1 MSDELDNHI
10 NEETK
15 HTVIPINGLYENWFL
30 DYASY
35 VILDRAVPHIND
47 GLKPVQRRIMHSLKE
62 MDDGRFNKAANVIGN
77 TMKYHPHGDAS
88 IGDAM
93 VQIGQK
99 DLLID
104 CQGNWG
110 DPITGDSAAAPRYIE
125 ARLSKFANEVVF
137 NSDTTIWQLSYD
149 GRNNEPLTLPVK
161 FPLLLAQGAEG
172 IAVGLATKVMPHNFI
187 ELLDAS
193 IEILQG
199 GKPNILPDF
208 FTGGMADFSA
218 YNEGMRGGKIRVRA
232 KITEKDKKTLVIT
245 EIPYSTTT
253 GSVIDSILSAND
265 KGKIK
270 IKKIEDNTAANVEI
284 VIQLAPGI
292 SPDVTIDALYAF
304 TSCEVSISPNTCII
318 KDDKPQFLTVNDIL
332 VQNTENTKNLL
343 KQELEIKLHEL
354 QEKIFFSSLLKI
366 FIQEGMYKNARYE
379 NSANFDAVVVELNI
393 LFAPFKEQLYREIL
407 PEDFKKLIDKP
418 MSSITRFDVK
428 KADDQMKALADEIKT
443 VKNHLRHLTDYAIA
457 WFQRLKDKYSKGRER
472 KTEIRLFD
480 RVEASKVALANVK
493 LYLNR
498 EDGFIGTGLKKDEFV
513 ADCSDLDEVIVFRE
527 DGHYTI
533 TKVADK
539 TFVGKG
545 IIYAAVFKKNDERT
559 IYNAIYKDGAS
570 GVSYI
575 KRFAV
580 MGVTRDKEYEITKG
594 TKGSRVL
601 YFTPNPNGEAE
612 IVTVMLKPHV
622 KLKKVQFDLDF
633 ADIAIKGR
641 ASQGNIVSKYPIK
654 KILLKSK
661 GVSTLAGLKI
671 WYDELLRRLNVD
683 GRGKY
688 LGEFDGDDKILQ
700 VHKEGWYELSSFELS
715 NHFDADLLLI
725 QKYDP
730 EKPFAVVHYEG
741 KAKNYFIKRFVFE
754 QIGIGKKQTLISEE
768 TGSKFLY
775 LTSNPAAALTVDVL
789 KGKTQIPETLEIIL
803 ADFIDVKGIK
813 ANGNR
818 LSQHDVKN
826 IDISN
831 HEEIELSLEEDSKE
845 EESLATDKTEG
856 DEGTGGSGTVTADQE
871 SDKSADTDET
881 EDELDTAADDQS
893 AENEVAESGSSTVAT
908 EKKKVEPADESVKP
922 VEDFAEPAKDFAKPA
937 KESAAYL
944 VKKQSEVEKTV
955 SAQESEQSEV
965 SVNPAKVLKAKAA
978 VPVAIKEEEKTAD
991 SSIEPVAEVVS
1002 EVKADTSKTDKQ
1014 VARVAPEV
1022 KESEVKAFSAKPE
1035 KPVVEAATEVPA
1047 AKSEKPAVE
1056 PEKIEPVVNTAVP
1069 RPKIKWETPAR
1080 PEPKTEALF
1089 GDDVVAKEP
1098 KKPTKSKSTDDAK
1111 SRVKKESPQKKEVK
1125 LEITNPDDIQ
1135 LGLF

>member
-1 MSDELDNHI
+1 LLSEEIENNI
-10 NEETK
+10 NEESK

-47 GLKPVQRRIMHSLKE
+47 GLKPVQRRILHSLKE

-137 NSDTTIWQLSYD
+137 NGDTTVWQLSYD
-149 GRNNEPLTLPVK
+149 GRNNEPITLPVK

-187 ELLDAS
+187 ELLEAS
-193 IEILQG
+193 IEALKG
-199 GKPNILPDF
+199 HRPNILPDF

-245 EIPYSTTT
+245 EIPFSTTT

-270 IKKIEDNTAANVEI
+270 IKKIEDNTAAHVEI
-284 VIQLAPGI
+284 VVQLAPGI

-318 KDDKPQFLTVNDIL
+318 KGDKPHFMSVNDIL
-332 VQNTENTKNLL
+332 TENTQNTKALL

-366 FIQEGMYKNARYE
+366 FIQEGMYKNAEYE
-379 NSANFDAVVVELNI
+379 NSGNFDVVVEVLNK
-393 LFAPFKEQLYREIL
+393 LFAPFMPQLYREIL

-428 KADDQMKALADEIKT
+428 KADEQMKSLADEIKV
-443 VKNHLRHLTDYAIA
+443 VKNHLRHLTEYAIA
-457 WFQRLKDKYSKGRER
+457 WFQKLLDKYSKGRER

-493 LYLNR
+493 LYMNR
-498 EDGFIGTGLKKDEFV
+498 EDGFIGTGLRKDEFI
-513 ADCSDLDEVIVFRE
+513 ADCSDLDEIIVFRE
-527 DGHYTI
+527 DGKCII

-539 TFVGKG
+539 NFVGKG
-545 IIYAAVFKKNDERT
+545 ILHAQVFKKGDERT
-559 IYNAIYKDGAS
+559 IYNLIYKDGAS
-570 GVSYI
+570 GISYV

-580 MGVTRDKEYEITKG
+580 VGVTRDKEYDL
-594 TKGSRVL
+594 TKGSKGSKVL
-601 YFTPNPNGEAE
+601 YFTANPNGEAE
-612 IVTVMLKPHV
+612 IVTILLKPHT
-622 KLKKVQFDLDF
+622 KLKKLQFDLDY

-641 ASQGNIVSKYPIK
+641 GSQGNIVSKYPIK
-654 KILLKSK
+654 KVLLKSK
-661 GVSTLAGLKI
+661 GVSTLSGLKI
-671 WYDELLRRLNVD
+671 WYDDLLRRLNVD

-700 VHKEGWYELSSFELS
+700 VHRDGWYELSTFELS
-715 NHFDADLLLI
+715 NHFDADLILI
-725 QKYDP
+725 QKFDA
-730 EKPFAVVHYEG
+730 EKPFTVVQYEG
-741 KAKNYFIKRFVFE
+741 KAKNHFIKRFVFE
-754 QIGIGKKQTLISEE
+754 AIGVGKKLSLISEE
-768 TGSKFLY
+768 NGSKFLH
-775 LTSNPAAALTVDVL
+775 LTSNPEAMLKVDVL
-789 KGKTQIPETLEIIL
+789 KGKTQTPETLEIIL
-803 ADFIDVKGIK
+803 AEFIDVKGIR

-818 LSQHDVKN
+818 LTQHDVQN
-826 IDISN
+826 IEIFN
-831 HEEIELSLEEDSKE
+831 HEEEELIEEGKAVTEEEVTEDGDSETDQGADDSAPVDEEEIEPADVPELKVALSVEDESGLLEITDEVLEVTEEEALEVTEEGIPELAQEDDVEEKE
-845 EESLATDKTEG
+845 EEI
-856 DEGTGGSGTVTADQE
+856 
-871 SDKSADTDET
+871 
-881 EDELDTAADDQS
+881 
-893 AENEVAESGSSTVAT
+893 
-908 EKKKVEPADESVKP
+908 PVKP
-922 VEDFAEPAKDFAKPA
+922 VVTKAKKV
-937 KESAAYL
+937 L
-944 VKKQSEVEKTV
+944 VEKTISDEAIV
-955 SAQESEQSEV
+955 AAPVVEKAIADT
-965 SVNPAKVLKAKAA
+965 PAGE
-978 VPVAIKEEEKTAD
+978 PV
-991 SSIEPVAEVVS
+991 VAEVAPEPIVEESISPEPIAKEVVVKEPVVKKKAFIVPKAVKTIS
-1002 EVKADTSKTDKQ
+1002 EQPVTEQLVVEEQPKESLPVVAEPLAETPEPLTAAVEEKA
-1014 VARVAPEV
+1014 VAPE
-1022 KESEVKAFSAKPE
+1022 KPKKAWNDS
-1035 KPVVEAATEVPA
+1035 KPV
-1047 AKSEKPAVE
+1047 K
-1056 PEKIEPVVNTAVP
+1056 KIT
-1069 RPKIKWETPAR
+1069 
-1080 PEPKTEALF
+1080 
-1089 GDDVVAKEP
+1089 
-1098 KKPTKSKSTDDAK
+1098 
-1111 SRVKKESPQKKEVK
+1111 
-1125 LEITNPDDIQ
+1125 LEITNPDDVDIDNKGQ

>member
-1 MSDELDNHI
+1 MSDELDKNI

-110 DPITGDSAAAPRYIE
+110 DPVTGDSAAAPRYIE

-137 NSDTTIWQLSYD
+137 NPDTTVWQLSYD

-172 IAVGLATKVMPHNFI
+172 IAVGLATKVMPHNFV

-193 IEILQG
+193 IEILRG
-199 GKPNILPDF
+199 SRPNILPDF

-218 YNEGMRGGKIRVRA
+218 YHEGMRGGKIRVRA

-253 GSVIDSILSAND
+253 GSVIDSILSANE

-270 IKKIEDNTAANVEI
+270 IKKIEDNTAAHVEI

-318 KDDKPQFLTVNDIL
+318 KDDKPQFLSVNDIL
-332 VQNTENTKNLL
+332 IENTANTRNLL
-343 KQELEIKLHEL
+343 KQELEIRLHEL

-366 FIQEGMYKNARYE
+366 FIQEGMYKNPEYE
-379 NSANFDAVVVELNI
+379 NSTHFDVVVQVLDVQ
-393 LFAPFKEQLYREIL
+393 FSPFKAQLYRAIL
-407 PEDFKKLIDKP
+407 PEDFKRLIDKP

-428 KADDQMKALADEIKT
+428 KADEQMKALSDEIKV

-457 WFQRLKDKYSKGRER
+457 WYQKLKDKYGKGRER

-513 ADCSDLDEVIVFRE
+513 ADCSDLDEVIIFRE
-527 DGHYTI
+527 DGKYLI
-533 TKVADK
+533 TKVAEK

-545 IIYAAVFKKNDERT
+545 IIYAQVFKKNDERT
-559 IYNAIYKDGAS
+559 IYNLIYKDGAS
-570 GVSYI
+570 GVSYV

-580 MGVTRDKEYEITKG
+580 IGVTRDKEYEV
-594 TKGSRVL
+594 TKGSKGSKVL

-612 IVTVMLKPHV
+612 IVTVMLKPHS
-622 KLKKVQFDLDF
+622 KLKKLQFDLDF
-633 ADIAIKGR
+633 AEIAIKGR
-641 ASQGNIVSKYPIK
+641 ASQGNIVSKYPLK
-654 KILLKSK
+654 KVLLKSK
-661 GVSTLAGLKI
+661 GKSTLSGLKI
-671 WYDELLRRLNVD
+671 WYDDLLRRLNVD

-688 LGEFDGDDKILQ
+688 LGEFDGDDRILQ

-725 QKYDP
+725 QKFDP
-730 EKPFAVVHYEG
+730 EKPFAVVQFEG
-741 KAKNYFIKRFVFE
+741 KARNYFIKRFVFE
-754 QIGIGKKQTLISEE
+754 PIAVGRKQTLISEE
-768 TGSKFLY
+768 QGSKFLY
-775 LTSNPAAALTVDVL
+775 LTSNPEAVLTVNVL
-789 KGKTQIPETLEIIL
+789 KGKTQIPETLELLL
-803 ADFIDVKGIK
+803 AEFIDVKGIR

-818 LSQHDVKN
+818 ISQHEVKELK
-826 IDISN
+826 ISN
-831 HEEIELSLEEDSKE
+831 HQEIEPRPE
-845 EESLATDKTEG
+845 EELHA
-856 DEGTGGSGTVTADQE
+856 
-871 SDKSADTDET
+871 
-881 EDELDTAADDQS
+881 AADDSNVETAAIQQDPPAG
-893 AENEVAESGSSTVAT
+893 AEALPAMQPAT
-908 EKKKVEPADESVKP
+908 TE
-922 VEDFAEPAKDFAKPA
+922 
-937 KESAAYL
+937 
-944 VKKQSEVEKTV
+944 
-955 SAQESEQSEV
+955 
-965 SVNPAKVLKAKAA
+965 
-978 VPVAIKEEEKTAD
+978 
-991 SSIEPVAEVVS
+991 EPVSSLQEPGRISERLAEIIKQHDPAEV
-1002 EVKADTSKTDKQ
+1002 
-1014 VARVAPEV
+1014 
-1022 KESEVKAFSAKPE
+1022 PE
-1035 KPVVEAATEVPA
+1035 KPVMPEAAETTDQPALPENEEVQP
-1047 AKSEKPAVE
+1047 EKPLRKKKWSEDAGSKVTRE
-1056 PEKIEPVVNTAVP
+1056 PQ
-1069 RPKIKWETPAR
+1069 
-1080 PEPKTEALF
+1080 
-1089 GDDVVAKEP
+1089 P
-1098 KKPTKSKSTDDAK
+1098 KKD
-1111 SRVKKESPQKKEVK
+1111 VK
-1125 LEITNPDDIQ
+1125 LEITNPDDVDIDQKGQ

>member
-1 MSDELDNHI
+1 MSEEFDQSI
-10 NEETK
+10 NEANK

-47 GLKPVQRRIMHSLKE
+47 GLKPVQRRILHSLKE

-110 DPITGDSAAAPRYIE
+110 DPITGDSAAAARYIE

-137 NSDTTIWQLSYD
+137 NSDTTVWQLSYD
-149 GRNNEPLTLPVK
+149 GRNNEPITLPVK

-172 IAVGLATKVMPHNFI
+172 IAVGLATKVMPHNFV

-193 IEILQG
+193 IEVLSGQR
-199 GKPNILPDF
+199 PNILPDF

-218 YNEGMRGGKIRVRA
+218 YSEGMRGGKIRVRA

-253 GSVIDSILSAND
+253 GSVIDSILAANE
-265 KGKIK
+265 KGKIR
-270 IKKIEDNTAANVEI
+270 IKKIEDNTAQHVEI

-318 KDDKPQFLTVNDIL
+318 KDDKPQFLSVNDIL
-332 VQNTENTKNLL
+332 IENTQNTKGLL
-343 KQELEIKLHEL
+343 KQELEIRLSEL

-366 FIQEGMYKNARYE
+366 FIQEGMYKNPDYE
-379 NSANFDAVVVELNI
+379 NSGNFEVVLGVLNR
-393 LFAPFKEQLYREIL
+393 LFEPFQAQLYREIL

-428 KADDQMKALADEIKT
+428 KADEQMKAIGEEIKQ

-457 WFQRLKDKYSKGRER
+457 WFQRLKDKYGKGRER

-493 LYLNR
+493 LYMNR
-498 EDGFIGTGLKKDEFV
+498 EDGFIGTGLRKDEFIT
-513 ADCSDLDEVIVFRE
+513 DCSDLDEIIVFRA
-527 DGHYTI
+527 DGKCSI

-545 IIYAAVFKKNDERT
+545 IIHAAVFKKNDERT
-559 IYNAIYKDGAS
+559 IYNLIYNDGGS
-570 GVSYI
+570 GLAYI

-580 MGVTRDKEYEITKG
+580 MGVTRDKDYDLTKG
-594 TKGSRVL
+594 NKGSKVL
-601 YFTPNPNGEAE
+601 YFTANPNGEAE
-612 IVTVMLKPHV
+612 IITIQLKPHTT
-622 KLKKVQFDLDF
+622 LKKLQFDVNF
-633 ADIAIKGR
+633 ADFTIKGR
-641 ASQGNIVSKYPIK
+641 ASQGNIISKYPIRK
-654 KILLKSK
+654 VILKSK
-661 GVSTLAGLKI
+661 GISTLSGLKI

-688 LGEFDGDDKILQ
+688 LGEFDGEDRILQ

-730 EKPFAVVHYEG
+730 EKAFSVLQYEG
-741 KAKNYFIKRFVFE
+741 KAKNHFVKRFTFE
-754 QIGIGKKQTLISEE
+754 PIAIGRKQSFVSEE
-768 TGSKFLY
+768 AGSRLICI
-775 LTSNPAAALTVDVL
+775 TSNPAATVRVDVL
-789 KGKTQIPETLEIIL
+789 KGKTQIPETLEIVL
-803 ADFIDVKGIK
+803 SEFIDLKGIK

-818 LSQHDVKN
+818 LSQHEVQN
-826 IDISN
+826 IEVLN
-831 HEEIELSLEEDSKE
+831 AEEPIGE
-845 EESLATDKTEG
+845 
-856 DEGTGGSGTVTADQE
+856 QE
-871 SDKSADTDET
+871 
-881 EDELDTAADDQS
+881 
-893 AENEVAESGSSTVAT
+893 
-908 EKKKVEPADESVKP
+908 
-922 VEDFAEPAKDFAKPA
+922 
-937 KESAAYL
+937 
-944 VKKQSEVEKTV
+944 
-955 SAQESEQSEV
+955 
-965 SVNPAKVLKAKAA
+965 
-978 VPVAIKEEEKTAD
+978 
-991 SSIEPVAEVVS
+991 
-1002 EVKADTSKTDKQ
+1002 EVKAL
-1014 VARVAPEV
+1014 V
-1022 KESEVKAFSAKPE
+1022 KEETDLVIEEQPETTEKAI
-1035 KPVVEAATEVPA
+1035 V
-1047 AKSEKPAVE
+1047 
-1056 PEKIEPVVNTAVP
+1056 
-1069 RPKIKWETPAR
+1069 
-1080 PEPKTEALF
+1080 TEA
-1089 GDDVVAKEP
+1089 EP
-1098 KKPTKSKSTDDAK
+1098 PATPKNN
-1111 SRVKKESPQKKEVK
+1111 VK
-1125 LEITNPDDIQ
+1125 LEITNPDDLDIDDTGQ